1 MSVLQHLTIENLR
14 HNKRRTIVT
23 ILGVMLSSALILAVV
38 GMVTSFQKMMINYA
52 KVNVGDYHEMY
63 EDVPIDALKYI
74 EENPHV
80 ESYFYSLPI
89 TPNAEIDEDAYDY
102 YETNHHSVYP
112 ISWYEKLATLP
123 DTKNAVYNI
132 YVRFDNPKQYEANR
146 AAIRDAVE
154 KVTGEELNYRTNGE
168 LLRYESQIMGDA
180 ALATLYSLAVIVIG
194 IIVVTSVFVIRNSFS
209 ISATERARQFGM
221 LASVG
226 ATPRQIRYS
235 VFFEGFVI
243 AIIGIPLGILLGVA
257 AVAVLVVI
265 VNTLLQGMI
274 EAAVEFSMPFWVFP
288 TAILLSLV
296 TIFLSSL
303 MPAIRAAR
311 MSPIDA
317 IRGNQDIK
325 IKAKKLHTSKFVK
338 NTFGIGGVI
347 ADKNLKRSRKKYRTT
362 VVSIVLSVA
371 TFIGLY
377 SFLQYGKD
385 MVGLQF
391 SNSKVD
397 YLVSEANIDF
407 YRELQD
413 KFNLE
418 NSVYYLN
425 THISNVQVYVMQQS
439 AFEKFA
445 RSVGVNEKDYSH
457 VALLNPT
464 VMSYTEDGKYVFERP
479 SDLKDVKNGGK
490 ITVTVNPHGEIPK
503 ACRNIDEDETG
514 ISWSYDTE
522 CYYDA
527 VGHPRDI
534 ELGITKVIDT
544 WPLGLDGRPYWPMV
558 FVPENYYRRSELGV
572 VIDEQSNQNNGSS
585 YSSYYNESTLYAG
598 DVENGKEI
606 SAYIDEQ
613 IKNGRFDEHRT
624 FYEDTRESM
633 SQMRRMY
640 LLISIFLYGFIIVVT
655 LIGVTNVFNT
665 ITTNI
670 ALRAKEFAMLKSIG
684 MTSKEFNHMV
694 RLESLMYSA
703 KALIIGIPLGLLL
716 SYAFYLSVANSVDF
730 GWIIPWV
737 AILISVVAVGALVAV
752 IMHYSVRQVEKQNI
766 IETIRSENI

>member
-1 MSVLQHLTIENLR
+1 MTVLQHLTIENLR
-14 HNKRRTIVT
+14 RNKRRTIVT

-52 KVNVGDYHEMY
+52 KANVGDYHEMY
-63 EDVPIDALKYI
+63 EAVPIEALKYI

-89 TPNAEIDEDAYDY
+89 TPNAEIDEDVYNY

-112 ISWYEKLATLP
+112 ISWYEKLNTLP
-123 DTKNAVYNI
+123 DAKNAVYNI

-146 AAIRDAVE
+146 AAIREAVE
-154 KVTGEELNYRTNGE
+154 KVTGEDLNYRTNGE
-168 LLRYESQIMGDA
+168 LLRYESQVMGDA
-180 ALATLYSLAVIVIG
+180 ALATLYSLAAIVIG
-194 IIVVTSVFVIRNSFS
+194 IIVVTSIFVIRNSFS

-226 ATPRQIRYS
+226 ATPRQIRRS

-243 AIIGIPLGILLGVA
+243 AIIGVPLGILLGVA

-265 VNTLLQGMI
+265 VNTLLAGMI
-274 EAAVEFSMPFWVFP
+274 EANVEFSMPFWIFP
-288 TAILLSLV
+288 TTILLSLV
-296 TIFLSSL
+296 TIFFSSL

-325 IKAKKLHTSKFVK
+325 IKAKKLRTSKLVK

-371 TFIGLY
+371 AFIGLY

-391 SNSKVD
+391 SNSEVD
-397 YLVSEANIDF
+397 YMVSEANVDF
-407 YRELQD
+407 YHELQE

-418 NSVYYLN
+418 NSAYYLG
-425 THISNVQVYVMQQS
+425 THIHSVQVYVMQQS

-445 RSVGVNEKDYSH
+445 HSVGVNEKDYSH
-457 VALLNPT
+457 TVLLNPT
-464 VMSYTEDGKYVFERP
+464 ILNNSENGKIVFERS
-479 SDLKDVKNGGK
+479 SDMKDVKNGSK
-490 ITVTVNPHGEIPK
+490 VTVTVEPHGGIPR
-503 ACRNIDEDETG
+503 ACQNIGEDETG
-514 ISWSYDTE
+514 ITWGYDAD
-522 CYYDA
+522 CYYKA
-527 VGHPRDI
+527 VGYPKDV
-534 ELGITKVIDT
+534 ELSITKVIDT
-544 WPLGLDGRPYWPMV
+544 WPIGLDGRPYWPMI

-572 VIDEQSNQNNGSS
+572 VADEQSKQPDESMA
-585 YSSYYNESTLYAG
+585 YSESVFYAG
-598 DVENGKEI
+598 NVENGKEI

-613 IKNGRFDEHRT
+613 IKNGRFDKNRV
-624 FYEDTRESM
+624 FYDDIREEM

-684 MTSKEFNHMV
+684 MTSKEFNRMV
-694 RLESLMYSA
+694 RLESLMYSG

-716 SYAFYLSVANSVDF
+716 SYAFYRSIANSVDF
-730 GWIIPWV
+730 GWIIPWA
-737 AILISVVAVGALVAV
+737 AILISVAAVGVLVGV
-752 IMHYSVRQVEKQNI
+752 IMRYSVRQVEKQNI

>member
-1 MSVLQHLTIENLR
+1 MAVLEHLTIENLR
-14 HNKRRTIVT
+14 QNKRRTIVT
-23 ILGVMLSSALILAVV
+23 ILGVILSSALILAVV

-63 EDVPIDALKYI
+63 EDVPSEALKYI

-89 TPNAEIDEDAYDY
+89 TPNTDIDEDAYDY
-102 YETNHHSVYP
+102 YKTQQHSTYP
-112 ISWYEKLATLP
+112 ISWYEKLDTLP

-132 YVRFDNPKQYEANR
+132 YVRFDNPKRYEENR
-146 AAIRDAVE
+146 EAILEAVAKATDE
-154 KVTGEELNYRTNGE
+154 HVNFRTNSE
-168 LLRYESQIMGDA
+168 LLRYESQVMGDA
-180 ALATLYSLAVIVIG
+180 ALATLYSLAAIVIG

-226 ATPRQIRYS
+226 ATPRQIRHS

-243 AIIGIPLGILLGVA
+243 AIIGIPIGIMIGIA
-257 AVAVLVVI
+257 AVAILVVV
-265 VNTLLQGMI
+265 VNFLLAGMM
-274 EAAVEFSMPFWVFP
+274 EADVEFSMPFWIFP
-288 TAILLSLV
+288 AAILLSLI
-296 TIFLSSL
+296 TIFFSCL

-325 IKAKKLHTSKFVK
+325 IKSKRLRSSKLVK

-391 SNSKVD
+391 SDSKVD
-397 YLVSEANIDF
+397 YVVAEADVDF
-407 YRELQD
+407 YKELQE
-413 KFNLE
+413 KFNLKD
-418 NSVYYLN
+418 SVYYLN
-425 THISNVQVYVMQQS
+425 TSISAIQVFVMQQS
-439 AFEKFA
+439 AFEEFA
-445 RSVGVNEKDYSH
+445 RSAGVNEKDYSH
-457 VALLNPT
+457 IALLNPIA
-464 VMSYTEDGKYVFERP
+464 MSYTENGNYVF
-479 SDLKDVKNGGK
+479 SKDNDLADVKNGGK
-490 ITVTVNPHGEIPK
+490 VTVTVEPRGAIPEK
-503 ACRNIDEDETG
+503 CRNIEEGETG
-514 ISWSYDTE
+514 VSWSYDTE
-522 CYYDA
+522 CYYNA
-527 VGHPRDI
+527 VGRPVDV
-534 ELGITKVIDT
+534 ELTITRVIDT
-544 WPLGLDGRPYWPMV
+544 WPSGLDQRPSMPMI

-572 VIDEQSNQNNGSS
+572 IVDNNYNKNSNGM
-585 YSSYYNESTLYAG
+585 YYNESTFYAEN
-598 DVENGKEI
+598 VENGSEI
-606 SAYIDEQ
+606 SDYIEEQ
-613 IKNGRFDEHRT
+613 IKLGRFDEHRM
-624 FYEDTRESM
+624 FYEDTRETM
-633 SQMRRMY
+633 AQMRRMY

-684 MTSKEFNHMV
+684 MTSKEFNRMV
-694 RLESLMYSA
+694 RLESLMYSS
-703 KALIIGIPLGLLL
+703 KALIIGIPLGLGL
-716 SYAFYLSVANSVDF
+716 SYAFYSSIANSVDF

-737 AILISVVAVGALVAV
+737 AILISILAVGLLVGI
-752 IMHYSVRQVEKQNI
+752 IMRYSVRQVEKQNI

>member
-1 MSVLQHLTIENLR
+1 MTVLQHLTIENLR
-14 HNKRRTIVT
+14 RNKRRTIVT

-52 KVNVGDYHEMY
+52 KANVGDYHEMY
-63 EDVPIDALKYI
+63 EAVPTEALKYI

-89 TPNAEIDEDAYDY
+89 TPNAEIDEDVYNY

-112 ISWYEKLATLP
+112 ISWYEKLNTLP
-123 DTKNAVYNI
+123 DAKNAVYNI

-146 AAIRDAVE
+146 AAIREAVE
-154 KVTGEELNYRTNGE
+154 KVTGEDLNYRTNGE
-168 LLRYESQIMGDA
+168 LLRYESQVMGDA
-180 ALATLYSLAVIVIG
+180 ALATLYSLAAIVIG
-194 IIVVTSVFVIRNSFS
+194 IIVVTSIFVIRNSFS

-226 ATPRQIRYS
+226 ATPRQIRHS

-243 AIIGIPLGILLGVA
+243 AIIGVPLGILLGVA

-265 VNTLLQGMI
+265 VNTLLAGMI
-274 EAAVEFSMPFWVFP
+274 EANVEFSMPFWIFP
-288 TAILLSLV
+288 TTILLSLV
-296 TIFLSSL
+296 TIFFSSL

-325 IKAKKLHTSKFVK
+325 IKAKKLRTSKLVK

-391 SNSKVD
+391 SNSEVD
-397 YLVSEANIDF
+397 YMVSEANVDF
-407 YRELQD
+407 YHELQE

-418 NSVYYLN
+418 NSAYYLG
-425 THISNVQVYVMQQS
+425 THIHSVQVYVMQQS

-457 VALLNPT
+457 TVLLNPT
-464 VMSYTEDGKYVFERP
+464 ILNNSENGKIVFERS
-479 SDLKDVKNGGK
+479 SDMKDVKNGSK
-490 ITVTVNPHGEIPK
+490 VTVTVEPHGGIPR
-503 ACRNIDEDETG
+503 ACQNIGEDETG
-514 ISWSYDTE
+514 ITWGYDVD
-522 CYYDA
+522 CYYEA
-527 VGHPRDI
+527 VGYPKDV
-534 ELGITKVIDT
+534 ELSITKVIDT
-544 WPLGLDGRPYWPMV
+544 WPIGLDGRPYWPMI

-572 VIDEQSNQNNGSS
+572 VADEQSKQPDESMA
-585 YSSYYNESTLYAG
+585 YSESVFYAG
-598 DVENGKEI
+598 NVENGKEI

-613 IKNGRFDEHRT
+613 IKNGRFDKSRV
-624 FYEDTRESM
+624 FYDDIREEM

-684 MTSKEFNHMV
+684 MTSKEFNRMV
-694 RLESLMYSA
+694 RLESLMYSG
-703 KALIIGIPLGLLL
+703 KALIIGTPLGLLL
-716 SYAFYLSVANSVDF
+716 SYAFYQSIANSVDF

-737 AILISVVAVGALVAV
+737 AILISVAAVGVLVGV
-752 IMHYSVRQVEKQNI
+752 IMRYSVRQVEKQNI